1 MLHAAILLVMLR
13 RGGHDVVARFV
24 VALKPN
30 VMPTPLERLFQDYAH
45 AALPSTTD
53 FDPVYPKALARLIEL
68 TTAHRLGRRFLTGT
82 HEDLKACPEWGNV
95 AAIDLNSG
103 SSVHQRAGPE

>member
-45 AALPSTTD
+45 TVLPSTTD
-53 FDPVYPKALARLIEL
+53 FDPVYPEALARLIEL
-68 TTAHRLGRRFLTGT
+68 TTARRLGRRFLTGT